1 MAEAL
6 RTGGDAMGG
15 ERLPDRASVLSMAA
29 DLRRS
34 LQFHA
39 AMGIASYPLAPAR
52 KGALQCEVASPAQT
66 KPGGVAPAAAVSSHS
81 TGERV
86 QLWNKQDAERELVVL
101 QGDVE
106 ACRKCSLASA
116 RQGVIL
122 GQGAVGSALLVV
134 GDYCCQESG
143 FSAETL
149 FGADEDVML
158 WNMMRAIGLAPSDVY
173 VTNAVKCCPLP
184 AQHPGTESGG
194 CCREHLVREIQLI
207 RPRIVCC
214 MGELATRSV
223 LGSEA
228 SISRLR
234 GRLHRY
240 RGGAGEVD
248 PPQVM
253 VTYHPR
259 FLLKHVEL
267 KKPTWQDLQIVQRH
281 LQAE

>member
-1 MAEAL
+1 
-6 RTGGDAMGG
+6 MGG

-34 LQFHA
+34 LQFYA
-39 AMGIASYPLAPAR
+39 AMGIASYPLPPAR
-52 KGALQCEVASPAQT
+52 KGALQCEVASPAQL

-116 RQGVIL
+116 RQGVII

-158 WNMMRAIGLAPSDVY
+158 WNMMRAIGLAPSDVH

-184 AQHPGTESGG
+184 ARHPGAESGG
-194 CCREHLVREIQLI
+194 CCREHLIREIRLI

-259 FLLKHVEL
+259 FLLKHAEM
-267 KKPTWQDLQIVQRH
+267 KKPTWQDLQNVQRH
-281 LQAE
+281 LRTG